1 MFLASDSTL
10 RPTFD
15 SSSKLFLNL
24 GKIQITWYAVIILGG
39 AIICSLIAYYRY
51 LKRMGMSID
60 TLSEG
65 LAFGLLFGILG
76 ARLYYVA
83 FSGEHYD
90 NLLDIINPSKGGLAI
105 HGAIIAVCIYVPIY
119 CKIRHLDLLPLL
131 EILFPVFMMCQAIGR
146 WGNFVNQEAF
156 GPLIKYPG
164 MISDT
169 ATLNDAA
176 LIAQREFLSK
186 LLIPNFIIDR
196 MYIPYSSASGWTVA
210 GYYHPT
216 FLYESV
222 FNVIGVLLYT
232 NLRKYIKKLYVGD
245 GISFY
250 LIWYGILRFFI
261 ESLRTDALMIGNS
274 GIKVAQ
280 LISCIFI
287 IVGIALAVVRRVF
300 KYRMVTCKEALF
312 GDAATL
318 VKDEVASNKNSK
330 NKVLVFDCDG
340 TVLDTYELI
349 EHIVL
354 ETFKEVNPTYP
365 ITLDEAHSF
374 FGPYINDTFKKYA
387 KDEEE
392 LNLYIDTYGKYA
404 EKLTAKYIKAYPGI
418 KEALASLKGQGY
430 IICIASNKISKEV
443 YRGLKICGLEKY
455 IDDVIGAELMKE
467 AKPSADCINQL
478 KKKYRVKKVM
488 MIGDTETDILTGKNA
503 SSFTCGVTWCVST
516 KEDFIKWN
524 ADEIVSDPK
533 ELIKLGEKYANR
545 I

>member
-83 FSGEHYD
+83 FSGDHYD
-90 NLLDIINPSKGGLAI
+90 NLLEIINPSKGGLAI
-105 HGAIIAVCIYVPIY
+105 HGAIIAVCIYVPIF

-169 ATLNDAA
+169 ATLSDAA

-232 NLRKYIKKLYVGD
+232 NFRKYIKKLYVGD

-287 IVGIALAVVRRVF
+287 ITGIALAVVRRVF

-374 FGPYINDTFKKYA
+374 FGPYINDTFTKYA

-455 IDDVIGAELMKE
+455 IDEVIGAELMKE
-467 AKPSADCINQL
+467 AKPSPDCINQL
-478 KKKYRVKKVM
+478 KKKFKVKKVM

-503 SSFTCGVTWCVST
+503 SAFTCGVTWCVST
-516 KEDFIKWN
+516 KEDFVKWN

>member
-83 FSGEHYD
+83 FSGDHYD
-90 NLLDIINPSKGGLAI
+90 NLLEIINPSKGGLAI
-105 HGAIIAVCIYVPIY
+105 HGAIIAVCIYVPIF

-169 ATLNDAA
+169 ATLSDAA

-196 MYIPYSSASGWTVA
+196 MYIPYSSASGWTVS

-318 VKDEVASNKNSK
+318 VQDEVVSNKNSK

-374 FGPYINDTFKKYA
+374 FGPYINDTFTKYA

-455 IDDVIGAELMKE
+455 IDEVIGAELMKE
-467 AKPSADCINQL
+467 AKPSPDCINQL
-478 KKKYRVKKVM
+478 KKKFKVKKVM

-516 KEDFIKWN
+516 KEDFVKWN

>member
-83 FSGEHYD
+83 FSGDHYD
-90 NLLDIINPSKGGLAI
+90 NLLEIINPSKGGLAI
-105 HGAIIAVCIYVPIY
+105 HGAIIAVCIYVPIF

-169 ATLNDAA
+169 ATLKDAA

-287 IVGIALAVVRRVF
+287 ITGIALAVVRRVF

-318 VKDEVASNKNSK
+318 VQDEVVSNKNSK

-374 FGPYINDTFKKYA
+374 FGPYINDTFTKYA

-455 IDDVIGAELMKE
+455 IDEVIGAELMKE
-467 AKPSADCINQL
+467 AKPSPDCINQL
-478 KKKYRVKKVM
+478 KKKFKVKKVM

-503 SSFTCGVTWCVST
+503 SAFTCGVTWCVST
-516 KEDFIKWN
+516 KEDFVKWN

>member
-90 NLLDIINPSKGGLAI
+90 NLLEIINPSKGGLAI

-210 GYYHPT
+210 GLQEILTVKSDDITGRRRAYEAIIKGQNIPT
-216 FLYESV
+216 PGVPES
-222 FNVIGVLLYT
+222 F
-232 NLRKYIKKLYVGD
+232 
-245 GISFY
+245 
-250 LIWYGILRFFI
+250 
-261 ESLRTDALMIGNS
+261 
-274 GIKVAQ
+274 
-280 LISCIFI
+280 
-287 IVGIALAVVRRVF
+287 
-300 KYRMVTCKEALF
+300 
-312 GDAATL
+312 
-318 VKDEVASNKNSK
+318 
-330 NKVLVFDCDG
+330 KVLVKELQSLALDVR
-340 TVLDTYELI
+340 VLDKDGEEIQLSS
-349 EHIVL
+349 L
-354 ETFKEVNPTYP
+354 CN
-365 ITLDEAHSF
+365 
-374 FGPYINDTFKKYA
+374 
-387 KDEEE
+387 DEETNVYSNAADSAAIDE
-392 LNLYIDTYGKYA
+392 VLGKGIATDDIRDAFLFEDEDDEDVDGDDGDDDILYSEDQVFG
-404 EKLTAKYIKAYPGI
+404 
-418 KEALASLKGQGY
+418 
-430 IICIASNKISKEV
+430 
-443 YRGLKICGLEKY
+443 
-455 IDDVIGAELMKE
+455 DD
-467 AKPSADCINQL
+467 S
-478 KKKYRVKKVM
+478 
-488 MIGDTETDILTGKNA
+488 IGDD
-503 SSFTCGVTWCVST
+503 
-516 KEDFIKWN
+516 DY
-524 ADEIVSDPK
+524 SD
-533 ELIKLGEKYANR
+533 NN
-545 I
+545 

>member
-83 FSGEHYD
+83 FSGDHYD
-90 NLLDIINPSKGGLAI
+90 NLLEIINPSKGGLAI
-105 HGAIIAVCIYVPIY
+105 HGAIIAVCIYVPIF

-169 ATLNDAA
+169 ATLSDAA

-287 IVGIALAVVRRVF
+287 IVGLALAVVRRVF

-318 VKDEVASNKNSK
+318 VQDEVVSNKNSK

-374 FGPYINDTFKKYA
+374 FGPYINDTFTKYA

-455 IDDVIGAELMKE
+455 IDEVVGAELMKE
-467 AKPSADCINQL
+467 AKPSPDCINQL
-478 KKKYRVKKVM
+478 KKKFKVKKVM

-503 SSFTCGVTWCVST
+503 SAFTCGVTWCVST
-516 KEDFIKWN
+516 KEDFVKWN

>member
-1 MFLASDSTL
+1 MFLANDPSLTPS
-10 RPTFD
+10 FD
-15 SSSKLFLNL
+15 SSSKLFLDL

-39 AIICSLIAYYRY
+39 ALICSLIAYYRF

-83 FSGEHYD
+83 FSKDHYD
-90 NLLDIINPSKGGLAI
+90 SFLDVINPSNGGLAI
-105 HGAIIAVCIYVPIY
+105 HGAILAVCIYVPIY

-164 MISDT
+164 MVSEWAHLD
-169 ATLNDAA
+169 DAA

-186 LLIPNFIIDR
+186 LLIPDFIIDR
-196 MYIPYSSASGWTVA
+196 MYIAHSSANGFTVA

-222 FNVIGVLLYT
+222 FNVIGVLIYT

-250 LIWYGILRFFI
+250 LIWYGILRIFI
-261 ESLRTDALMIGNS
+261 ESLRTDALMIGNT

-280 LISCIFI
+280 LISSIFI
-287 IVGIALAVVRRVF
+287 VVGLALAVVRRVF
-300 KYRMVTCKEALF
+300 KYRLVSCKEALF
-312 GDAATL
+312 GESATL
-318 VKDEVASNKNSK
+318 VKDGVNTNKSNK

-340 TVLDTYELI
+340 TILDTYELI

-392 LNLYIDTYGKYA
+392 LNLYIDTYAKYA
-404 EKLTAKYIKAYPGI
+404 ESLTAKYIKAYPGI
-418 KEALASLKGQGY
+418 KEALAELKGLGY
-430 IICIASNKISKEV
+430 TICVASNKISKEV
-443 YRGLKICGLEKY
+443 HRGLKLCGLDKY
-455 IDDVIGAELMKE
+455 VDLVIGAELMKE
-467 AKPSADCINQL
+467 AKPNPDCINQI
-478 KKKYRVKKVM
+478 KIKYHVKKVL
-488 MIGDTETDILTGKNA
+488 MIGDTEADILTGKNA
-503 SSFTCGVTWCVST
+503 SSYTCGVTWCVS
-516 KEDFIKWN
+516 KEEDFVKWK

-533 ELIKLGEKYANR
+533 ELINLGEKYANR

>member
-83 FSGEHYD
+83 FSGDHYD
-90 NLLDIINPSKGGLAI
+90 NLLEIINPSKGGLAI
-105 HGAIIAVCIYVPIY
+105 HGAIIAVCIYVPIF

-169 ATLNDAA
+169 ATLSDAA

-222 FNVIGVLLYT
+222 FNVFGVLLYT

-287 IVGIALAVVRRVF
+287 ITGIALAVVRRVF

-318 VKDEVASNKNSK
+318 VQDEVVSNKNSK

-374 FGPYINDTFKKYA
+374 FGPYINDTFTKYA

-455 IDDVIGAELMKE
+455 IDEVIGAELMKE
-467 AKPSADCINQL
+467 AKPSPDCINQL
-478 KKKYRVKKVM
+478 KKKFKVKKVM

-503 SSFTCGVTWCVST
+503 SAFTCGVTWCVST
-516 KEDFIKWN
+516 KEDFVKWN

>member
-83 FSGEHYD
+83 FSGDHYD
-90 NLLDIINPSKGGLAI
+90 NLLEIINPSKGGLAI
-105 HGAIIAVCIYVPIY
+105 HGAIIAVCIYVPIF

-169 ATLNDAA
+169 ATLSDAA

-287 IVGIALAVVRRVF
+287 IVGLALAVVRRVF

-318 VKDEVASNKNSK
+318 VKDEVVSNKNSK

-374 FGPYINDTFKKYA
+374 FGPYINDTFTKYA

-455 IDDVIGAELMKE
+455 IDEVIGAELMKE

-478 KKKYRVKKVM
+478 KKKFKVKKVM

-503 SSFTCGVTWCVST
+503 SAFTCGVTWCVST
-516 KEDFIKWN
+516 KEDFVKWN

>member
-24 GKIQITWYAVIILGG
+24 AKIQITWYAVIILGG

-83 FSGEHYD
+83 FSGDHYD
-90 NLLDIINPSKGGLAI
+90 NLLEIINPSKGGLAI
-105 HGAIIAVCIYVPIY
+105 HGAIIAVCIYVPIF

-287 IVGIALAVVRRVF
+287 IVGLALAVVRRVF

-312 GDAATL
+312 GDDATL
-318 VKDEVASNKNSK
+318 VQAEVVSN
-330 NKVLVFDCDG
+330 
-340 TVLDTYELI
+340 
-349 EHIVL
+349 
-354 ETFKEVNPTYP
+354 
-365 ITLDEAHSF
+365 
-374 FGPYINDTFKKYA
+374 
-387 KDEEE
+387 
-392 LNLYIDTYGKYA
+392 
-404 EKLTAKYIKAYPGI
+404 
-418 KEALASLKGQGY
+418 
-430 IICIASNKISKEV
+430 
-443 YRGLKICGLEKY
+443 
-455 IDDVIGAELMKE
+455 
-467 AKPSADCINQL
+467 
-478 KKKYRVKKVM
+478 
-488 MIGDTETDILTGKNA
+488 
-503 SSFTCGVTWCVST
+503 
-516 KEDFIKWN
+516 
-524 ADEIVSDPK
+524 
-533 ELIKLGEKYANR
+533 
-545 I
+545 

>member
-196 MYIPYSSASGWTVA
+196 MYISYSSASGWTVA

>member
-1 MFLASDSTL
+1 MFLTNDPSLT
-10 RPTFD
+10 PKFD
-15 SSSKLFLNL
+15 ASSKILVSFGNF
-24 GKIQITWYAVIILGG
+24 QITWYAVIILGG
-39 AIICSLIAYYRY
+39 AIICSLIAYYRF
-51 LKRMGMSID
+51 LKRMGMSLD

-83 FSGEHYD
+83 FSGDHYN
-90 NLLDIINPSKGGLAI
+90 NLLEVIDPRSGGLAI
-105 HGAIIAVCIYVPIY
+105 HGAIIAVSIYVPIY

-164 MISDT
+164 M
-169 ATLNDAA
+169 LNEWARLDNAA
-176 LIAQREFLSK
+176 LLAQREFLSK
-186 LLIPNFIIDR
+186 LLIPDFIIDR
-196 MYIPYSSASGWTVA
+196 MYIAHSSASGFTVP

-216 FLYESV
+216 FLYESL

-232 NLRKYIKKLYVGD
+232 NLRKYIKKIYVGD

-250 LIWYGILRFFI
+250 LIWYGILRIFI

-280 LISCIFI
+280 LISVIFI
-287 IVGIALAVVRRVF
+287 VVGIALAVVRRVF
-300 KYRMVTCKEALF
+300 KYRLVSCKDALF
-312 GDAATL
+312 GDNATL
-318 VKDEVASNKNSK
+318 VLDKVVNKKNNK

-349 EHIVL
+349 ENIVL
-354 ETFKEVNPTYP
+354 ETFKEVNPAYP
-365 ITLDEAHSF
+365 ITIDEAHTF
-374 FGPYINDTFKKYA
+374 FGPYINDTFIKYA

-392 LNLYIDTYGKYA
+392 LNLYIDTYAKYA

-418 KEALASLKGQGY
+418 KEALAELKGLGY
-430 IICIASNKISKEV
+430 IICVASNKISKEV
-443 YRGLKICGLEKY
+443 NRGLKLCGLDKY
-455 IDDVIGAELMKE
+455 VDYVIGAELMNE
-467 AKPSADCINQL
+467 AKPNPDCLNQI
-478 KKKYRVKKVM
+478 KKKYNVKKVL

-503 SSFTCGVTWCVST
+503 SSYTCGVTWCVST
-516 KEDFIKWN
+516 REDFIKWH
-524 ADEIVSDPK
+524 ADEIISDPK
-533 ELIKLGEKYANR
+533 ELVKLGEKYENR

>member
-83 FSGEHYD
+83 FSGDHYD
-90 NLLDIINPSKGGLAI
+90 NLLEIINPSKGGLAI
-105 HGAIIAVCIYVPIY
+105 HGAIIAVCIYVPIF

-169 ATLNDAA
+169 ATLSDAA

-287 IVGIALAVVRRVF
+287 ITGIALAVVRRVF
-300 KYRMVTCKEALF
+300 KYRTVTCKEALF

-318 VKDEVASNKNSK
+318 VQDEVVSNKNSK

-374 FGPYINDTFKKYA
+374 FGPYINDTFTKYA

-455 IDDVIGAELMKE
+455 IDEVIGAELMKE
-467 AKPSADCINQL
+467 AKPSPDCINQL
-478 KKKYRVKKVM
+478 KKKFKVKKVM

-503 SSFTCGVTWCVST
+503 SAFTCGVTWCVST
-516 KEDFIKWN
+516 KEDFVKWN

>member
-24 GKIQITWYAVIILGG
+24 AKIQITWYAVIILGG

-83 FSGEHYD
+83 FSGDHYD
-90 NLLDIINPSKGGLAI
+90 NLLEIINPSKGGLAI
-105 HGAIIAVCIYVPIY
+105 HGAIIAVCIYVPIF

-169 ATLNDAA
+169 ATLSDAA

-287 IVGIALAVVRRVF
+287 IVGLALAVVRRVF

-318 VKDEVASNKNSK
+318 VQDEVVSNKNSK

-374 FGPYINDTFKKYA
+374 FGPYINDTFTKYA

-455 IDDVIGAELMKE
+455 IDEVIGAELMKE
-467 AKPSADCINQL
+467 AKPSPDCINQL
-478 KKKYRVKKVM
+478 KKKFKVKKVM

-503 SSFTCGVTWCVST
+503 SAFTCGVTWCVST
-516 KEDFIKWN
+516 KEDFVKWN

>member
-83 FSGEHYD
+83 FSGDHYD
-90 NLLDIINPSKGGLAI
+90 NLLEIINPSKGGLAI
-105 HGAIIAVCIYVPIY
+105 HGAIIAVCIYVPIF

-196 MYIPYSSASGWTVA
+196 MYIPNSSASGWTVA

-300 KYRMVTCKEALF
+300 KYRMVTCKDALF

-318 VKDEVASNKNSK
+318 VKDEVVSNKNSK

-374 FGPYINDTFKKYA
+374 FGPYINDTFTKYA

-455 IDDVIGAELMKE
+455 IDEVIGAELMKE

-478 KKKYRVKKVM
+478 KKKFKVKKVM

-503 SSFTCGVTWCVST
+503 SAFTCGVTWCVST